1 MGEFNYK
8 KFITENKLTY
18 ASREVASNKLNEG
31 LDSLNLH
38 ELTEEEIADG
48 YSIVK
53 ELNLNL
59 DGDLNEGLKDFFK
72 GVKSKLK
79 GLKPKEQLLSVLFAK
94 IKKGLPSGVD
104 LKKLM
109 ANLSKWAKENKN
121 NITDDSIE
129 QYLSTLDDKQLTEK
143 FAFGKNASQIGG
155 WFLTALKTTAI
166 IMAMMSP
173 GEAQASVD
181 DSSQNIDQIEA
192 SAEATGAN
200 LDGSSIDFSDA
211 AKELDVSDE
220 IQDAIGD
227 DTTDQ
232 TVTSDGIDINFD
244 TGQWEADT
252 DKAAQQLAD
261 QIINDHP
268 DLEKATLKYSSDIS
282 NTPGAQDDNPDGPDK
297 TGLGDK
303 RLDTSKEVAEK
314 AIKILKD
321 KLPNAQ
327 IDLEDGGTNVS
338 DVESQG
344 EVDSGSDEAK
354 TQQKSSVKL
363 TDVQDGDKTPEPTPE
378 DPTPDS
384 DIKPMTPQDIIAF
397 YSKKPDFDSSKYL
410 VIAFQLLPRI
420 IGNGKV
426 INNPEFERFAKHLTI
441 AEKGETFNDKF
452 VARRIDGEEG
462 SLVKKAAKA
471 KGTEKEEILDTID
484 TLRWIRNTKK
494 SPSNIEKWI
503 KRLDPDIKLGER
515 GVFKHRWSKDIKNQ
529 GEAGRADVNPGAG
542 RQAGPGKPGEEV
554 GKNPTNMME
563 SQSIYNE
570 WISLLLE
577 FNIAGYDE
585 SSAKNNLGLLTQL
598 YSGIWPRKDGS
609 YIEYDNEY
617 LEDKYKASVD
627 KFEKTFPTIGKKMA
641 QYSKD
646 QKDKKSDSKSTPTT
660 SSPEQGQSGPPPL
673 PVKKP
678 GEKVKATKVDSP
690 KVDTKPG
697 EKDKAT
703 KIDAPKVDA
712 KPGEKVKATK
722 VDSPKGDY
730 YQKGY
735 WGNTKGGEGDPK
747 AKAGDKEKSPTSP
760 VDFDAKDKSKTPQ
773 SIKTLEKMGAKKDLT
788 TALSRIDNR
797 PELEGLIKS
806 MITYIT
812 IDNDDKILAL
822 KTAKTRFTP
831 LEDQPKYTSTST
843 DGAKIN
849 YNLKEQITRLIGLI
863 SEEETK
869 ERPDVEKSIKI
880 LDKYADLKS
889 LLGRLSNREMAIEF
903 ILGVMKFVGDNL
915 KAKSADIKT
924 SLSNVTRDLEK
935 EKDTPSNKLD
945 KKGIENVKNQLTT
958 ETLIR
963 RKIRSLIKEQVRRI
977 FKEETVENPK
987 PGELIPAK
995 AKSAGKDALILTR
1008 PDGAPYAVAHPDI
1021 TSLSKMFLN
1030 GKQDDAALCGWVQK
1044 KIKEPDFIEDLMES
1058 NLSLNEASEIDPKT
1072 IKPLNNCPLK

>member
-8 KFITENKLTY
+8 KFLTENKLTY
-18 ASREVASNKLNEG
+18 ASREVASSNLNEDLNKSDFEVG
-31 LDSLNLH
+31 LTILNEIGYNINEDL
-38 ELTEEEIADG
+38 LTEI
-48 YSIVK
+48 K
-53 ELNLNL
+53 
-59 DGDLNEGLKDFFK
+59 LKDFMTK
-72 GVKSKLK
+72 VGSSIKNSVKALASDKSPSKNN
-79 GLKPKEQLLSVLFAK
+79 
-94 IKKGLPSGVD
+94 KKDFTKKLAL
-104 LKKLM
+104 LKKLSPSEEVYNEFIELLKSGKKATVSDLTKLATSSSKEPIEELAKMSGGIKKIM
-109 ANLSKWAKENKN
+109 AWVGLSIYLLAFANNLNYTPEQINVANQTTTTIDVGDNYTPTLGAVGDTVAKGLDGEREDLSKEDGKKLQKDLEKIGADVGGG
-121 NITDDSIE
+121 NI
-129 QYLSTLDDKQLTEK
+129 
-143 FAFGKNASQIGG
+143 
-155 WFLTALKTTAI
+155 
-166 IMAMMSP
+166 
-173 GEAQASVD
+173 
-181 DSSQNIDQIEA
+181 
-192 SAEATGAN
+192 
-200 LDGSSIDFSDA
+200 
-211 AKELDVSDE
+211 
-220 IQDAIGD
+220 
-227 DTTDQ
+227 TDQ

-252 DKAAQQLAD
+252 DKAAEQGAAE
-261 QIINDHP
+261 IIKNNP
-268 DLEKATLKYSSDIS
+268 NLKSATLKYSSDIS

-297 TGLGDK
+297 TGLGEK
-303 RLDTSKEVAEK
+303 RLDTAKEIALK
-314 AIKILKD
+314 IQKILQD
-321 KLPNAQ
+321 KYPDAQ
-327 IDLEDGGTNVS
+327 IDIEDGGTNVS

-354 TQQKSSVKL
+354 SQQKSSVKL

-384 DIKPMTPQDIIAF
+384 DVKPMTPKEVIAF
-397 YSKKPDFDSSKYL
+397 YSEKPDFDSSKYL

-441 AEKGETFNDKF
+441 AKKGETFNDKF
-452 VARRIDGEEG
+452 IARRIDGEEG
-462 SLVKKAAKA
+462 SLVKKAAKS

-515 GVFKHRWSKDIKNQ
+515 GVFKHRWSKDITNQ
-529 GEAGRADVNPGAG
+529 GEPGVGDVNKGAG
-542 RQAGPGKPGEEV
+542 RTAAPNDGKGITTPKV
-554 GKNPTNMME
+554 MME

-617 LEDKYKASVD
+617 LEDKYKSSVD

-641 QYSKD
+641 QYAKD
-646 QKDKKSDSKSTPTT
+646 QKDKKVDPKQDPTT
-660 SSPEQGQSGPPPL
+660 SPPGQDKTPTGE
-673 PVKKP
+673 P
-678 GEKVKATKVDSP
+678 GEKVKATKIEPKKGDAEP
-690 KVDTKPG
+690 GKKVDTTYTMF
-697 EKDKAT
+697 E
-703 KIDAPKVDA
+703 
-712 KPGEKVKATK
+712 PGEKVKATK
-722 VDSPKGDY
+722 IEPGKRSSSAEPFFGTVDNPSGK
-730 YQKGY
+730 QK
-735 WGNTKGGEGDPK
+735 P
-747 AKAGDKEKSPTSP
+747 KAGDKEKSTTPP

-773 SIKTLEKMGAKKDLT
+773 SAKALEKMGAKKDLT

-863 SEEETK
+863 SEAEEK
-869 ERPDVEKSIKI
+869 QRPDVEKSIKI
-880 LDKYADLKS
+880 LDKYADLKA
-889 LLGRLSNREMAIEF
+889 LLGRLSNKEMAIEF

-915 KAKSADIKT
+915 KAKSSDIKT
-924 SLSNVTRDLEK
+924 SLSNITRDLEK

-945 KKGIENVKNQLTT
+945 KKGIENIKNQPTT

-963 RKIRSLIKEQVRRI
+963 RKIRSLIKEQVRNI